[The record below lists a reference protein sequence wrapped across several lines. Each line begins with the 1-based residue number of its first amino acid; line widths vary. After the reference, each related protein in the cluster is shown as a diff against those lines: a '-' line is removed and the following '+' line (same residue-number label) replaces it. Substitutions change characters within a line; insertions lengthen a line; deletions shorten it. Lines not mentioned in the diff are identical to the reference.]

1 MEEDFAREF
10 VGRKRVVVVA
20 PGGRARVVD
29 FQIQGISSVRATKQ
43 ETVGDMVACSR
54 SDAGVEGAVR
64 VEQVP
69 KASEDGIE
77 TDDAEFAAKQTFA
90 VSDGFSE
97 VDGGSAGIDG

>member
-10 VGRKRVVVVA
+10 VGRKMVVVVA

-29 FQIQGISSVRATKQ
+29 FQIQGVSSVWATKQ
-43 ETVGDMVACSR
+43 ETVGDIVACSR
-54 SDAGVEGAVR
+54 LDAGVEGAVR

-69 KASEDGIE
+69 EASEDGIE